1 MSGRIPQ
8 RFIDDLLD
16 RVDIVDVVGARL
28 DLRKT
33 GKNHSARCPFHD
45 EKTPS
50 FSVNP
55 DKQFYYCFGCGAG
68 GNALGFVMDYDR
80 IDFPRAVE
88 TLASLV
94 GMEVPTEGARD
105 DEHTNRRRQLY
116 AVLETADQFYRSQL
130 REQTSKQAG
139 TPSDKQSNTQSN
151 NEAVAYLR
159 HRGLSGEVAR
169 TFGIGFAPPGWDNL
183 LALAEGDESNIE
195 QFTDA
200 GLLVVRDEG
209 GKIYD
214 RFRHRVMFPIRDSR
228 GRTIAF
234 GGRVLGDDK
243 PKYLNSPETAVFQK
257 GRELYGLY
265 EASRAGK
272 NMDNLLVV
280 EGYMDVVALAQFD
293 ITNAVATLGTSASV
307 EHLEKIFR
315 YTSVVVFCFDG
326 DNAGRKA
333 ARRAMETCLSTMKD
347 GRSAK
352 FLFLPDG
359 EDPDTL
365 VRKIGSEAFQQ
376 LIVDATPL
384 STFLFDTLSA
394 GLKLELPDDCAR
406 LSQLAAPLINRLPRG
421 VFHQL
426 MIDQLAK
433 KTGMASST
441 LENLIVEPVSEP
453 ESWQTTSAAD
463 GDSDQHGY
471 PENYDSGNHSAR
483 HHGSENHD
491 PGNHSSANYDQSYDT
506 SYSENQP
513 DNQHSHHDNYQN
525 NRPRGQAEQRHSQQ
539 TDKKVTLPPTH
550 WLIALLANNPGLT
563 PIISLEHTS
572 QLSELNHPG
581 MDILL
586 PLIELLRERPN
597 YSLSN
602 LLGYWRGMHGEE
614 QANLLTKIVNT
625 DLITAAE
632 HTDQSS
638 RAQIEDTL
646 TSLLRDAQLNQPIAQ
661 QIELLSSKSPLSG
674 EDHKAA
680 VELWLKLKAEDAAPE
695 LILAVKQLV
704 SEVALTKQ

>member
-94 GMEVPTEGARD
+94 GMEVPTESSRD
-105 DEHTNRRRQLY
+105 DEYTNQRRQLY

-130 REQTSKQAG
+130 REQTSEQRD
-139 TPSDKQSNTQSN
+139 TLSD

-159 HRGLSGEVAR
+159 RRGLSGEVAR

-183 LALAEGDESNIE
+183 LVLAEGDESKTE
-195 QFTDA
+195 QFINA
-200 GLLVVRDEG
+200 GLLVVRDQNR
-209 GKIYD
+209 KIYD

-265 EASRAGK
+265 EASRVGK

-280 EGYMDVVALAQFD
+280 EGYMDVVALAQFG
-293 ITNAVATLGTSASV
+293 ITNAVATLGTAASV
-307 EHLEKIFR
+307 AHLEKIFR
-315 YTSVVVFCFDG
+315 YTSIVVFCFDG
-326 DNAGRKA
+326 DSAGRKA
-333 ARRAMETCLSTMKD
+333 ARRAMETCLPTMRD

-376 LIVDATPL
+376 LIASATPL
-384 STFLFDTLSA
+384 STFMFDTLSV
-394 GLKLELPDDCAR
+394 GLELDLPDDCAR
-406 LSQLAAPLINRLPRG
+406 LSQLAASLINRLPRG

-426 MIDQLAK
+426 MIDQLAT
-433 KTGMASST
+433 KTGMASGT
-441 LENLIVEPVSEP
+441 LENLIVQEISEP
-453 ESWQTTSAAD
+453 EAWQTTSVAD
-463 GDSDQHGY
+463 KDSYQDTY
-471 PENYDSGNHSAR
+471 PKHDDSGNH
-483 HHGSENHD
+483 N
-491 PGNHSSANYDQSYDT
+491 PGNYGQNYGQSYP
-506 SYSENQP
+506 ENQLG
-513 DNQHSHHDNYQN
+513 DQISHHDKRQN
-525 NRPRGQAEQRHSQQ
+525 HRTQVQAGQRRPQQ
-539 TDKKVTLPPTH
+539 SDKKVSLPRVH
-550 WLIALLANNPGLT
+550 WLIALLANNPSLT
-563 PIISLEHTS
+563 PIINLEHTS

-586 PLIELLRERPN
+586 PLIELLRDRPN

-602 LLGYWRGMHGEE
+602 LLGYWRGMYGEE

-625 DLITAAE
+625 DLLTAAQ

-638 RAQIEDTL
+638 RTQVEDIL
-646 TSLLRDAQLNQPIAQ
+646 TNLLRDAQQNQPIIQ
-661 QIELLSSKSPLSG
+661 QIERLSNKSPLSE

-704 SEVALTKQ
+704 SRTGLAKQ

>member
-139 TPSDKQSNTQSN
+139 SLPDTQSN

-159 HRGLSGEVAR
+159 QRGLSGEVAR
-169 TFGIGFAPPGWDNL
+169 TFGIGYAPPGWDNL
-183 LALAEGDESNIE
+183 LALAKGDESNIE

-209 GKIYD
+209 NKIYD

-243 PKYLNSPETAVFQK
+243 PKYLNSPETPVFQK

-307 EHLEKIFR
+307 EQLEKIFR

-333 ARRAMETCLSTMKD
+333 ARRAMETCLPTMKD

-365 VRKIGSEAFQQ
+365 VRKIGSEAFKQ

-384 STFLFDTLSA
+384 STFLFDSLSS
-394 GLKLELPDDCAR
+394 GLKLELPDDCAK

-426 MIDQLAK
+426 MIDQLAS
-433 KTGMASST
+433 KTGMTSSA

-453 ESWQTTSAAD
+453 APWQTASGTE
-463 GDSDQHGY
+463 GDSHPHGY
-471 PENYDSGNHSAR
+471 PEDYDSGNH
-483 HHGSENHD
+483 GSGNHD
-491 PGNHSSANYDQSYDT
+491 QGYDASYP
-506 SYSENQP
+506 ENQP
-513 DNQHSHHDNYQN
+513 GNQDGHHDNYQN
-525 NRPRGQAEQRHSQQ
+525 NRPREQDEQRPQGQ
-539 TDKKVTLPPTH
+539 TDKKVILPPAH
-550 WLIALLANNPGLT
+550 WLIALLAHNPGLT
-563 PIISLEHTS
+563 SIISLQHTS
-572 QLSELNHPG
+572 QLSELDHPG

-586 PLIELLRERPN
+586 PLIELLRERPD

-602 LLGYWRGMHGEE
+602 LLGYWRGMHGEQ

-632 HTDQSS
+632 HTEQSS
-638 RAQIEDTL
+638 RTQIEDTL
-646 TSLLRDAQLNQPIAQ
+646 TSLLRDAQLSQPIAQ
-661 QIELLSSKSPLSG
+661 QIERLSSITPLNS

-680 VELWLKLKAEDAAPE
+680 VELWHRLKAEDAAPE
-695 LILAVKQLV
+695 LILKVKQLV
-704 SEVALTKQ
+704 SGSAMAKQ

>member
-94 GMEVPTEGARD
+94 GMEVPTESVRD
-105 DEHTNRRRQLY
+105 DEHTNQRRQLY
-116 AVLETADQFYRSQL
+116 AALETADQFFRSQL
-130 REQTSKQAG
+130 REQTSKQRD
-139 TPSDKQSNTQSN
+139 TLSD

-159 HRGLSGEVAR
+159 HRGVSGEVAR

-183 LALAEGDESNIE
+183 LVLAEGDESKIE
-195 QFTDA
+195 QFIDA
-200 GLLVVRDEG
+200 GLLVVRDQNR
-209 GKIYD
+209 KIYD

-265 EASRAGK
+265 EASRVGK

-280 EGYMDVVALAQFD
+280 EGYMDVVALAQFG
-293 ITNAVATLGTSASV
+293 ITNAVATLGTVASV
-307 EHLEKIFR
+307 AHLEKIFR
-315 YTSVVVFCFDG
+315 YTSIVVFCFDG
-326 DNAGRKA
+326 DSAGRKA
-333 ARRAMETCLSTMKD
+333 ARRAMETCLPTMRD

-376 LIVDATPL
+376 LIASATPL
-384 STFLFDTLSA
+384 STFMFDTLSV
-394 GLKLELPDDCAR
+394 GLELDLPDDCAR
-406 LSQLAAPLINRLPRG
+406 LSQLVAPLINRLPRG

-426 MIDQLAK
+426 MIDQLAT
-433 KTGMASST
+433 KTGMASGT
-441 LENLIVEPVSEP
+441 LENLIVEEISEP
-453 ESWQTTSAAD
+453 EAWQTTSVAD
-463 GDSDQHGY
+463 KDSYQHTY
-471 PENYDSGNHSAR
+471 PEHDDSGNH
-483 HHGSENHD
+483 N
-491 PGNHSSANYDQSYDT
+491 PGNYGHNYGQSYP
-506 SYSENQP
+506 ENQP
-513 DNQHSHHDNYQN
+513 DDQNSHHDKRQN
-525 NRPRGQAEQRHSQQ
+525 HRTQVQAGQRRSQQ
-539 TDKKVTLPPTH
+539 SDKKVSLPPVH
-550 WLIALLANNPGLT
+550 WLIALLANNPSLT
-563 PIISLEHTS
+563 PIINLEHTS

-586 PLIELLRERPN
+586 PLIELLRDRPN

-602 LLGYWRGMHGEE
+602 LLGYWRGMYGEE

-625 DLITAAE
+625 DLLTAAQ

-638 RAQIEDTL
+638 RAQVEDIL
-646 TSLLRDAQLNQPIAQ
+646 TNLLRDAQQNQPITQ
-661 QIELLSSKSPLSG
+661 QIERLSNKSPLSE

-704 SEVALTKQ
+704 SRTGLAKQ